1 MYYAEDKDDNN
12 QHRHTIECSKKPYP
26 HLKWKKRTATTHTEL
41 KSTYMG
47 VNDGDGTRRF
57 QEMCLLI
64 PANSERFSG
73 LCSGINNNAPLR
85 IDHGQ

>member
-1 MYYAEDKDDNN
+1 MESWYRRFKADISTDELEKF
-12 QHRHTIECSKKPYP
+12 
-26 HLKWKKRTATTHTEL
+26 TATTHTEL
-41 KSTYMG
+41 NRTYEG
-47 VNDGDGTRRF
+47 GGDNDDDGTRRF

-73 LCSGINNNAPLR
+73 LCSGINNNAPLG